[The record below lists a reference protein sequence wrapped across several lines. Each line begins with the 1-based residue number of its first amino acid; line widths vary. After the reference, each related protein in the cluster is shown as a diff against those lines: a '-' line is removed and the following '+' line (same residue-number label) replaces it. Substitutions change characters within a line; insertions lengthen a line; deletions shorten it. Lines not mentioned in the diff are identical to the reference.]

1 MDTGYEVGT
10 ATLVCLADG
19 TTSLYYSTGGGMIG
33 SSQYTPLAQ
42 ASKAL
47 VSEAQNQIEHRP
59 ETTQFPLPGIGEV
72 RFYFMT
78 YSGCSK
84 TTERDLTS
92 DKNPLSPL
100 YRRAQDTLSQLRWL
114 SEKKRK

>member
-1 MDTGYEVGT
+1 
-10 ATLVCLADG
+10 
-19 TTSLYYSTGGGMIG
+19 
-33 SSQYTPLAQ
+33 LAQ

-78 YSGCSK
+78 YSGVLLAK